1 MAHKYEHVSTGNGYW
16 VKNGS
21 TRTQVIAQDGSILTP
36 VTTTDLT
43 TTGNT
48 ILGNSTSDTV
58 TISGRVISNAMP
70 AGYTTPTLGVGVYGT
85 PVVDTTLIDNI
96 AFTSNM
102 STGTNKTAADSSCMA
117 AYVGMR
123 NTAATANN
131 KLQGLLVSTTVPY
144 NCFDAYGVQ
153 GHIALTGDLTAN
165 NGGSNNGNLCGV
177 SAKASVTTGKTVV
190 GTVSGLLITMD
201 GGGTVTGSHQGLRM
215 DTTDVVLDQAFLV
228 SGAAYAT
235 LFALSE
241 GTAVVNSGTVAS
253 GNGVKIAVKIGST
266 TYWINAHPTSNN

>member
-1 MAHKYEHVSTGNGYW
+1 MAVPNGYNPTFGGT
-16 VKNGS
+16 V
-21 TRTQVIAQDGSILTP
+21 TAARF
-36 VTTTDLT
+36 VTTTQ
-43 TTGNT
+43 
-48 ILGNSTSDTV
+48 
-58 TISGRVISNAMP
+58 P
-70 AGYTTPTLGVGVYGT
+70 ASYTEPSLGVGVYGT
-85 PVVDTTLIDNI
+85 PVVDTSLLDNI

-102 STGTNKTAADSSCMA
+102 STGTNKTTADSSSMA
-117 AYVGMR
+117 AFIGCK
-123 NTAATANN
+123 NTAATVNN

-165 NGGSNNGNLCGV
+165 NGGANNGNLCGV

-201 GGGTVTGSHQGLRM
+201 GGGTVTGSHQGLWM

-241 GTAVVNSGTVAS
+241 GTGVVNSGTVAD
-253 GNGVKIAVKIGST
+253 GNGVKIAVKVGST
-266 TYWINAHPTSNN
+266 TYWINAHPTSHN

>member
-1 MAHKYEHVSTGNGYW
+1 MATKFEYKVTNNGNPITVIDHTGAI
-16 VKNGS
+16 
-21 TRTQVIAQDGSILTP
+21 RTTKAP
-36 VTTTDLT
+36 
-43 TTGNT
+43 
-48 ILGNSTSDTV
+48 TSYLLP
-58 TISGRVISNAMP
+58 S
-70 AGYTTPTLGVGVYGT
+70 LGVGIYGT
-85 PVVDTTLIDNI
+85 PVVDASLVDNI

-102 STGTNKTAADSSCMA
+102 STGTNKTIADSSSMA
-117 AYVGMR
+117 AFIGMR

-144 NCFDAYGVQ
+144 NCYDAYGIQ
-153 GHIALTGDLTAN
+153 GHIALTGNLTAN

-201 GGGTVTGSHQGLRM
+201 GGGTVTGAHQGMWM

-266 TYWINAHPTSNN
+266 TYYINAHPTSNN